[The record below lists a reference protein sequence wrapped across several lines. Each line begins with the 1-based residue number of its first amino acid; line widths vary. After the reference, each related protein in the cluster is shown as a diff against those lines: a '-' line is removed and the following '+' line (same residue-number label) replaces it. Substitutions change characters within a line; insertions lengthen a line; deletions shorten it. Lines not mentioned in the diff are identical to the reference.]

1 MGGIAVSIALGSL
14 TSGIGALA
22 AGLAFSQ
29 ILTAALVGG
38 GFGALSFLLNKP
50 KKPKGFSGADHV
62 VTSVRE
68 AQPAQQWVLGRRRI
82 GGKICYMGN
91 RANDGGPVN
100 EGWLDIVI
108 VLASHPIEAIEQ
120 VYINKERVFIYTS
133 GDDEGDVMSPNDL
146 PRNVENDQDQIKIQ
160 KRYQGHAHFEF
171 RLDGVSEPFP
181 DLTNDSGHD
190 WQGEAANSGVA
201 GDKGDG
207 LALAYFKAKWNR
219 NAYPNGEP
227 SLSFVVKGANNVY
240 DPRTD
245 ATGFTQNAALLA
257 AYALEEIP
265 RIKRRRINTEQLI
278 AAANVCDMLV
288 DSYNKE
294 GTLIRQKQYRLS
306 ALISSEDSVQQVID
320 EMASSMA
327 GAIFNAPL
335 GGWYIYPGYAGA
347 PSGTWNEEDIVLDS
361 IELKPRIP
369 LDERYNAIHGR
380 HIDTDNDWDFIDTKE
395 VTNSGYI
402 VEDGE
407 KLITT
412 LELPYVIY
420 VGQSVRIQQQYLRRA
435 RSEAEITLSLHDP
448 ELALEFHQWQ
458 VINLNLARFGYTNAR
473 FRIVAIN
480 DQNANDNQSY
490 QFTLKEDDASS
501 YDFIDGFNDLV
512 LPSYRS
518 SNLVGADY
526 VPVLTGLTIL
536 SGEDELKVSKDG
548 TVQSR
553 ILVRWDDP
561 QSPYV
566 FDTQIEFKARA
577 DDPFQVL
584 YTGLNELYIPNA
596 EDEVEYTIRAAHR
609 NTLGVVGQ
617 KFELTHT
624 VEGKSA
630 LPDTPISVVFTQVGN
645 QIKAEIQGVES
656 RDLASVI
663 FRGHQL
669 SFGAN
674 RNIDQLPRMQNPAD
688 WEEATLYGQIVSS
701 ARNAG
706 GSLTY
711 YIQLSKTGYYILAAR
726 TVDTSGNLSDGIASD
741 TFTYVNQIQSDNL
754 FEIDYAP
761 DFNQGTLNNKL
772 IVANDALMPAGF
784 NLAENETRRGW
795 NKSYAGRVFA
805 GEVDGFTIP
814 RETPTQYNG
823 FQLWGSTFGYARE
836 DGFGNYGFFPGNNPL
851 AGGILGTHL
860 AVVDSGVTH
869 DYRMYE
875 FYTTLGENVDAIYAR
890 IRRED
895 TNTIHTED
903 EERIKNSG
911 FYMLIDNEIRDEIEK
926 SELLV
931 FSEAVLTINNDGAD
945 NHILLSWFNKKTGK
959 DMLDEA
965 HRVGGG
971 QIGIHETI
979 YKKTHNITPLPT
991 FTADEITFDEPHSVR
1006 IYWAVVLQAL
1016 PFLVNYQEPD
1026 VPDPLR
1032 KLPINKMSEY
1042 EFEVNYRVTST
1053 SPELTARQTDPP
1065 TVDSNGAEMIL
1076 IGNAQVIQ
1084 PVLKLKY
1091 QVTPTLCRSFYVRVE
1106 KDS

>member
-68 AQPAQQWVLGRRRI
+68 AQPAQQWVLGKRRI

-108 VLASHPIEAIEQ
+108 VLASHPIESVDE
-120 VYINKERVFIYTS
+120 VYINKERVYIYSS
-133 GDDEGDVMSPNDL
+133 GDDEGDVMSPDDL
-146 PRNVENDQDQIKIQ
+146 PRAVENDQDQIKIQ
-160 KRYQGHAHFEF
+160 KRYIGHAHFEF

-181 DLTNDSGHD
+181 DLTSDSGHE
-190 WQGEAANSGVA
+190 WEGEAVNSGRA
-201 GDKGDG
+201 GDKGNG

-240 DPRTD
+240 DPRSDT
-245 ATGFTQNAALLA
+245 TGFTRNAALLA

-265 RIKRRRINTEQLI
+265 RIKRRRINTQQLI
-278 AAANVCDMLV
+278 IAANVCDMLV
-288 DSYNKE
+288 TSFDKN
-294 GTLIRQKQYRLS
+294 GALIQEKQYRLS

-320 EMASSMA
+320 EMASAMA

-361 IELKPRIP
+361 IEVKPRIP

-380 HIDTDNDWDFIDTKE
+380 HIDTENDWDFIDTKE
-395 VTNSGYI
+395 VTNDGYI
-402 VEDGE
+402 AEDGE

-412 LELPYVIY
+412 LELPYVIQ

-435 RSEAEITLSLHDP
+435 RAEAEITLALHDP

-458 VINLNLARFGYTNAR
+458 VISLNLARFGFTNAR

-490 QFTLKEDDASS
+490 QFTLKEDDATS
-501 YDFIDGFNDLV
+501 YDYIHEFNDLV

-536 SGEDELKVSKDG
+536 SGEKELKVSRDG

-553 ILVRWDDP
+553 ILVRWNDP

-566 FDTQIEFKARA
+566 FDTQVEFKART
-577 DDPFQVL
+577 DDPYQVL
-584 YTGLNELYIPNA
+584 YTGLNELYIPNV
-596 EDEVEYTIRAAHR
+596 EDNAEYTIRAAHR

-617 KFELTHT
+617 KFELTHS
-624 VEGKSA
+624 VSGKSA
-630 LPDTPISVVFTQVGN
+630 LPDTPNGIVFIQVGN
-645 QIKAEIQGVES
+645 QIQATMSGVES

-663 FRGHQL
+663 FRGHYL
-669 SFGAN
+669 EFGN
-674 RNIDQLPRMQNPAD
+674 NNSIDRLPRIDDVEQ
-688 WEEATLYGQIVSS
+688 WEDGVLYGQIASS
-701 ARNAG
+701 ARNTN

-711 YIQLSKTGYYILAAR
+711 FIQLAKSGYYVLGAR
-726 TVDTSGNLSDGIASD
+726 TVDTSGNLSAGIVSD
-741 TFTYVNQIQSDNL
+741 TFTYVNQIQRGNL

-761 DFNQGTLNNKL
+761 DFSQGTLNQLVVGDDILLPRGN
-772 IVANDALMPAGF
+772 M
-784 NLAENETRRGW
+784 LAENETQDGW
-795 NKSYAGRVFA
+795 GYSYAGRVFSGA
-805 GEVDGFTIP
+805 VHDTSSSLPRQLNGFLLFWNGEVPGAQDGIT
-814 RETPTQYNG
+814 N
-823 FQLWGSTFGYARE
+823 
-836 DGFGNYGFFPGNNPL
+836 NVGFFNMNINIAVIDSGTIHHYTIEDIYVTRGSSNETIAMKIVRQDGNNLIEDDQTRL
-851 AGGILGTHL
+851 ANSKIFVVLGL
-860 AVVDSGVTH
+860 RD
-869 DYRMYE
+869 
-875 FYTTLGENVDAIYAR
+875 
-890 IRRED
+890 
-895 TNTIHTED
+895 
-903 EERIKNSG
+903 
-911 FYMLIDNEIRDEIEK
+911 ML
-926 SELLV
+926 L
-931 FSEAVLTINNDGAD
+931 FSQASMTVRSTWLD
-945 NHILLSWFNKKTGK
+945 LFWFNKPTAYGDLVYSDQGETLIQVLQKDHSLIPSFTGH
-959 DMLDEA
+959 DI
-965 HRVGGG
+965 VFNST
-971 QIGIHETI
+971 Q
-979 YKKTHNITPLPT
+979 N
-991 FTADEITFDEPHSVR
+991 VN
-1006 IYWAVVLQAL
+1006 IYWSVNLGAL
-1016 PFLVNYQEPD
+1016 AFNVRDGGYLFGLE
-1026 VPDPLR
+1026 R
-1032 KLPINKMSEY
+1032 FPI
-1042 EFEVNYRVTST
+1042 
-1053 SPELTARQTDPP
+1053 
-1065 TVDSNGAEMIL
+1065 I
-1076 IGNAQVIQ
+1076 
-1084 PVLKLKY
+1084 
-1091 QVTPTLCRSFYVRVE
+1091 
-1106 KDS
+1106 